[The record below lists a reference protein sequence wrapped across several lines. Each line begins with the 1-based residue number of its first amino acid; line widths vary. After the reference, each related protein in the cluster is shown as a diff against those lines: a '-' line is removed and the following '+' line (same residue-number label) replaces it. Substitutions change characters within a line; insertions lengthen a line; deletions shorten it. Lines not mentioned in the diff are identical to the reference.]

1 MNVDVDVV
9 ILSKAINSKL
19 IGMTVHT
26 VNSLIKSDPTIK
38 FNIILIESSLYAW
51 PELYDKVNLIN
62 LEAPFN
68 YNEFMNHGL
77 SLGNA
82 DWCLICNNDLDFKSN
97 AISNMIKYGYDSM
110 SAKCQNS
117 PKTKSFNKTELGY
130 EVGKHITGWCILFKR
145 EVWNRIGKLDICVNF
160 WCSDNVYAEQLKQY
174 NIKHYYIHTSII
186 NHLGSSNT
194 LNEQDVLTYN
204 ELTKN
209 QVKIFNKKYG
219 QNLFNLGT

>member
-1 MNVDVDVV
+1 MNVEVDVV

-19 IGMTVHT
+19 IGMTINT
-26 VNSLIKSDPTIK
+26 INTLINSDLNIN
-38 FNIILIESSLYAW
+38 FNIVLIESSNYNWSSHKLPATI
-51 PELYDKVNLIN
+51 LNITT
-62 LEAPFN
+62 PFN
-68 YNEFMNHGL
+68 YNEFMNVGL
-77 SLGNA
+77 RLNKSE
-82 DWCLICNNDLDFKSN
+82 WCLICNNDLEFKPG
-97 AISNMIKYGYDSM
+97 AISNMIKHNYDSM
-110 SAKCQNS
+110 SAKCSYS
-117 PKTKSFNKTELGY
+117 PKTKSFNITESGY
-130 EVGKHITGWCILFKR
+130 EVGKHVTGWCILFKR
-145 EVWNRIGKLDICVNF
+145 KVFNLINELDTCTTF

-219 QNLFNLGT
+219 KNLFNLGT